1 MAENRPNKKKNKPR
15 RFYDY
20 SLLFTVIFLTV
31 FGLVMIYSSSS
42 YAAQIKYDD
51 AAYFMMR
58 QAKIALAGFVIMLII
73 FAILFIVGMFVQT
86 TPTIIIV
93 SPILLQIVTP
103 LGIHPIQFGL
113 VMTLSLCIAFVTPPV
128 ASNLF
133 VAQSMTGLDV
143 GGITKWALP
152 FILVLFVA
160 MALVAFFPMFS
171 MGILALFR

>member
-73 FAILFIVGMFVQT
+73 SKMDYHWYARFAVLAYV
-86 TPTIIIV
+86 
-93 SPILLQIVTP
+93 
-103 LGIHPIQFGL
+103 
-113 VMTLSLCIAFVTPPV
+113 LSYVLMIATYPE
-128 ASNLF
+128 
-133 VAQSMTGLDV
+133 
-143 GGITKWALP
+143 
-152 FILVLFVA
+152 
-160 MALVAFFPMFS
+160 
-171 MGILALFR
+171 

>member
-58 QAKIALAGFVIMLII
+58 QAKIALAGFVIMLIFMAIGKKKPKFNEFALGLAMLAAI
-73 FAILFIVGMFVQT
+73 FIAQAVR
-86 TPTIIIV
+86 
-93 SPILLQIVTP
+93 
-103 LGIHPIQFGL
+103 
-113 VMTLSLCIAFVTPPV
+113 VM
-128 ASNLF
+128 
-133 VAQSMTGLDV
+133 
-143 GGITKWALP
+143 
-152 FILVLFVA
+152 
-160 MALVAFFPMFS
+160 
-171 MGILALFR
+171 